1 MNRIPRL
8 LCLTAL
14 AGSTAF
20 AQSNA
25 SLPSDPAL
33 ASENIPGSYATET
46 QADHPAK
53 PSAARVAAVQSSTD
67 AGDAQLY
74 PSTPTAGALGGPLQA
89 AAIAPTQ
96 PQPQLQPRSSVTET
110 VLPVATALHLKLER
124 PVSTATAHRGDK
136 FFATLTSPVVVDGRT
151 IIPSGTSVTCRVDG
165 FRAGRRIGGKPWL
178 AIRAVSVQLP
188 SGEVLQFTASM
199 IDTATP
205 GKLDVD
211 QEGRVRGRN
220 FTAMDKIETG
230 ALAGTGLIAG
240 AVIAGGP
247 AAIFIGAA
255 SGAAVGAGHT
265 LIKHRN
271 LTLAAGT
278 QLIFQLDSPATVHSQ
293 VEASM

>member
-1 MNRIPRL
+1 MLR
-8 LCLTAL
+8 
-14 AGSTAF
+14 F
-20 AQSNA
+20 K
-25 SLPSDPAL
+25 PAL
-33 ASENIPGSYATET
+33 IPAT
-46 QADHPAK
+46 
-53 PSAARVAAVQSSTD
+53 RSSTP
-67 AGDAQLY
+67 A
-74 PSTPTAGALGGPLQA
+74 
-89 AAIAPTQ
+89 
-96 PQPQLQPRSSVTET
+96 PQLLARWRPRCKPLRLRPRSRNCS
-110 VLPVATALHLKLER
+110 LGPASPR
-124 PVSTATAHRGDK
+124 PCCRWQPC

-165 FRAGRRIGGKPWL
+165 AHGGRRIGGKPWL

-205 GKLDVD
+205 RKLDVD
-211 QEGRVRGRN
+211 QEGRVRGAT
-220 FTAMDKIETG
+220 FSPMDKIETG

-255 SGAAVGAGHT
+255 SGVAVGAGHT
-265 LIKHRN
+265 LIKHKD

-278 QLIFQLDSPATVHSQ
+278 QLIFQLDSPATVHNQ

>member
-20 AQSNA
+20 AQSNT

-33 ASENIPGSYATET
+33 ASESIPGNYATDT
-46 QADHPAK
+46 QANHSAK
-53 PSAARVAAVQSSTD
+53 PSAARIATVQSSTD
-67 AGDAQLY
+67 AADTQ
-74 PSTPTAGALGGPLQA
+74 LQA

-96 PQPQLQPRSSVTET
+96 PQLQPRSNVTET
-110 VLPVATALHLKLER
+110 VLPVATMLRLKLER
-124 PVSTATAHRGDK
+124 PVSTATARRGEK
-136 FFATLTSPVVVDGRT
+136 FFATLVSPVMIDART

-211 QEGRVRGRN
+211 QEGRVRGRTFN
-220 FTAMDKIETG
+220 AMDKIETG

-255 SGAAVGAGHT
+255 SGAAVGAGHS
-265 LIKHRN
+265 LIKHKD
-271 LTLAAGT
+271 LTLTSGT